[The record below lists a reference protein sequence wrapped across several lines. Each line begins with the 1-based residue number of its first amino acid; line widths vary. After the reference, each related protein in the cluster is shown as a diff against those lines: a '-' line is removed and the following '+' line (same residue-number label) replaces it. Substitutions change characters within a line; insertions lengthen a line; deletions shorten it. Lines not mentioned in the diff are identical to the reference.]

1 MRVNLLC
8 GELARSAAGC
18 THDGSGSNGTAVAF
32 LTPLPSIAGKLAVP
46 TVAQHGYQRV
56 EAFAGTPDWVLLLI
70 GAIIC
75 TAVLGYL
82 AFLLIT
88 SLTQALWGRILEPVS
103 LAILIGTMWMRVFR
117 SWRR

>member
-1 MRVNLLC
+1 MGINAWR
-8 GELARSAAGC
+8 R
-18 THDGSGSNGTAVAF
+18 
-32 LTPLPSIAGKLAVP
+32 
-46 TVAQHGYQRV
+46 
-56 EAFAGTPDWVLLLI
+56 FAGTPDWVLLLI

-88 SLTQALWGRILEPVS
+88 SLTQAQWGRILEPVL

>member
-1 MRVNLLC
+1 MAPQRWYCDCL
-8 GELARSAAGC
+8 SDAAALY
-18 THDGSGSNGTAVAF
+18 SWQNW
-32 LTPLPSIAGKLAVP
+32 PS
-46 TVAQHGYQRV
+46 QRWLNMGIN
-56 EAFAGTPDWVLLLI
+56 AWRRFAGTPDWVLLLI

-88 SLTQALWGRILEPVS
+88 SLTQALWGRILEPVL